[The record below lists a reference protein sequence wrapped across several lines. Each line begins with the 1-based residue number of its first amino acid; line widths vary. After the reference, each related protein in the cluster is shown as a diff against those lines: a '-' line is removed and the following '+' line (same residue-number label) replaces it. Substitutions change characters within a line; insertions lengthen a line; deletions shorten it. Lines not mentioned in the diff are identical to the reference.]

1 MLPQNR
7 ASTLPIP
14 GLSQPGDDA
23 RSVLLVDQELGGV
36 AINDASQGL
45 SVQLWTISY
54 AGVNVTL
61 TSQSG
66 SSSVLFSAAAITELA
81 LSFDQNMRPTV
92 AYRQGGNVF
101 LRWWDTTEA
110 AYVVTDFGPGFS
122 PRLCL
127 DDRRPSQI
135 GNSDVIF
142 AYIRSGAL
150 YYRQQ
155 RDRYEVERMLRNELP
170 PSTRLKSVGMN
181 RNWRLQFELI

>member
-14 GLSQPGDDA
+14 GLSQPVDDA
-23 RSVLLVDQELGGV
+23 RSVLLIDQELGGAAV
-36 AINDASQGL
+36 NDPSQGL
-45 SVQLWTISY
+45 SVQLWTLSY
-54 AGVNVTL
+54 SGVNVIL
-61 TSQSG
+61 TPQSG
-66 SSSVLFSAAAITELA
+66 APTTLFSAAAITELA

-92 AYRQGGNVF
+92 AYRQAGNVF
-101 LRWWDTTEA
+101 LRWWDTTA
-110 AYVVTDFGPGFS
+110 GAYVVTNFGPGFS

-142 AYIRSGAL
+142 AYIRGEGL

-155 RDRYEVERMLRNELP
+155 RDRYEIERLLRDQLP
-170 PSTRLKSVGMN
+170 ASTRLKSVGMN

>member
-14 GLSQPGDDA
+14 GPSQPGDDA

-45 SVQLWTISY
+45 AVQLWTVSY
-54 AGVNVTL
+54 VGVDVIL
-61 TSQSG
+61 TSQFG
-66 SSSVLFSAAAITELA
+66 SSSVLFSAAGITELA
-81 LSFDQNMRPTV
+81 LAFDQNMRPTV
-92 AYRQGGNVF
+92 AYRQTGNVF

-110 AYVVTDFGPGFS
+110 AYVVTDFGVGVS
-122 PRLCL
+122 PRLCI
-127 DDRRPSQI
+127 DDRRPSQT

-142 AYIRSGAL
+142 AYIRDEAL

-155 RDRYEVERMLRNELP
+155 RDRYLVERLLRDELS

>member
-36 AINDASQGL
+36 AVNDPSQGL
-45 SVQLWTISY
+45 SVQLWTLSY
-54 AGVNVTL
+54 SGVNVTL

-66 SSSVLFSAAAITELA
+66 SSSVLFSTAGITELA
-81 LSFDQNMRPTV
+81 LTFDQNMRPTV
-92 AYRQGGNVF
+92 AYRLGGNLF
-101 LRWWDTTEA
+101 LRWWDTVA
-110 AYVVTDFGPGFS
+110 GAYTVTNFGPGFS

-127 DDRRPSQI
+127 DDRRPSQT

-142 AYIRSGAL
+142 AYIRGEGL

-155 RDRYEVERMLRNELP
+155 RDRYEVERMLRDQLP
-170 PSTRLKSVGMN
+170 VSTRLKSVGMN